1 MRAQLP
7 QTRTSNRTNSEGFT
21 LIELIIAAAIL
32 AIISAVAIPIYSSYS
47 VSTYRAE
54 AQSDLLLCA
63 QGMERFAAENFSYVG
78 AADGAGNIN
87 AQVCRIG
94 STERY
99 NISVVADATSFT
111 LTATPLTGGPVGAD
125 GFMTVESTGQRFW
138 DQNNSGTIDAD
149 EDTWEQ
155 N

>member
-1 MRAQLP
+1 MRAQI
-7 QTRTSNRTNSEGFT
+7 TRNRTNSVGFT
-21 LIELIIAAAIL
+21 LIELMIAMAIL

-63 QGMERFAAENFSYVG
+63 QGMERWASENFTYVG
-78 AADGAGNIN
+78 AADGAGVLNP
-87 AQVCRIG
+87 QLCRIG
-94 STERY
+94 STARY
-99 NISVVADATSFT
+99 TIGLEADASSFT
-111 LTATPLTGGPVGAD
+111 LTATPLPGSVVADD
-125 GFMTVESTGQRFW
+125 GFMTVNSTGQRFW
-138 DQNNSGTIDAD
+138 DQNNSGGIDGD